1 MLQFQSIGPKPVQ
14 NTVDTGLPFP
24 VQVRCNVNR
33 FATKKEDF
41 MKHATLAL
49 LGLATLLST
58 AACHKAAPV
67 AKKPADTTPVA
78 SAPTPANQ
86 PPLTRRDN
94 TLAATPTAQTPRT
107 DRLTPAERARLNEIL
122 ARLNDALFD
131 YDKATIREDA
141 STVLKAD
148 VGVIRD
154 ILANYPNQKLLIEGN
169 ADERGSEEYN
179 LALGDRRARAAQ
191 EFLVSMGIPAAQLS
205 LVSYGK
211 ERPICTDKT
220 EDCWQRN
227 RRAHVTAAP

>member
-1 MLQFQSIGPKPVQ
+1 
-14 NTVDTGLPFP
+14 
-24 VQVRCNVNR
+24 
-33 FATKKEDF
+33 
-41 MKHATLAL
+41 MKNASLAL
-49 LGLATLLST
+49 LGMATLLSM

-67 AKKPADTTPVA
+67 ASKPADTTPVA
-78 SAPTPANQ
+78 PAPQERQAAPLQQRATEAAPRETPQ
-86 PPLTRRDN
+86 PPRGPN
-94 TLAATPTAQTPRT
+94 MTPQ
-107 DRLTPAERARLNEIL
+107 ERATLNEKL
-122 ARLNDALFD
+122 AHLNDALFD
-131 YDKATIREDA
+131 YDKSVIRDDA

>member
-1 MLQFQSIGPKPVQ
+1 
-14 NTVDTGLPFP
+14 
-24 VQVRCNVNR
+24 
-33 FATKKEDF
+33 
-41 MKHATLAL
+41 MKHASIAAL
-49 LGLATLLST
+49 LGMATLLST

-67 AKKPADTTPVA
+67 ASKPADTTPVA
-78 SAPTPANQ
+78 AAPPERQAQPLQQRPTPPAPVQ
-86 PPLTRRDN
+86 
-94 TLAATPTAQTPRT
+94 TAQTPREE
-107 DRLTPAERARLNEIL
+107 RMTPEVRATLNEKL
-122 ARLNDALFD
+122 AHLNDALFD
-131 YDKATIREDA
+131 YDKSTIRDDA

>member
-1 MLQFQSIGPKPVQ
+1 MTPEE
-14 NTVDTGLPFP
+14 
-24 VQVRCNVNR
+24 R
-33 FATKKEDF
+33 
-41 MKHATLAL
+41 ATLNEK
-49 LGLATLLST
+49 LA
-58 AACHKAAPV
+58 H
-67 AKKPADTTPVA
+67 
-78 SAPTPANQ
+78 
-86 PPLTRRDN
+86 
-94 TLAATPTAQTPRT
+94 
-107 DRLTPAERARLNEIL
+107 
-122 ARLNDALFD
+122 LNDALFD
-131 YDKATIREDA
+131 YDKSTIRSDA

-191 EFLVSMGIPAAQLS
+191 EFLVQMGIPAAQLS

-211 ERPICTDKT
+211 ERPVCTDKT

>member
-1 MLQFQSIGPKPVQ
+1 
-14 NTVDTGLPFP
+14 
-24 VQVRCNVNR
+24 
-33 FATKKEDF
+33 
-41 MKHATLAL
+41 MKQGTLAL

-58 AACHKAAPV
+58 AACHHAAPV
-67 AKKPADTTPVA
+67 ASKPADTTPVA
-78 SAPTPANQ
+78 QSAPGPQAAPLQQRATTPDA
-86 PPLTRRDN
+86 PAP
-94 TLAATPTAQTPRT
+94 APRQENA
-107 DRLTPAERARLNEIL
+107 RLTPQERARLNEIL

-131 YDKATIREDA
+131 YDKATIRDDA
-141 STVLKAD
+141 STVLKSD

-191 EFLVSMGIPAAQLS
+191 EFLVQMGIPSNQLS

-211 ERPICTDKT
+211 ERPVCTDKT

-227 RRAHVTAAP
+227 RRVHVTAAP

>member
-1 MLQFQSIGPKPVQ
+1 
-14 NTVDTGLPFP
+14 
-24 VQVRCNVNR
+24 
-33 FATKKEDF
+33 

-67 AKKPADTTPVA
+67 AQKPADTTPVA
-78 SAPTPANQ
+78 SAPPAAQAAPLQQRASTPT
-86 PPLTRRDN
+86 P
-94 TLAATPTAQTPRT
+94 TPTAPAQTRGPVM
-107 DRLTPAERARLNEIL
+107 TPQERATLNESL

-131 YDKATIREDA
+131 YDKSVIREDA
-141 STVLKAD
+141 SVVLKAD

-191 EFLVSMGIPAAQLS
+191 EFLVQMGIPAAQLS

>member
-1 MLQFQSIGPKPVQ
+1 
-14 NTVDTGLPFP
+14 
-24 VQVRCNVNR
+24 
-33 FATKKEDF
+33 
-41 MKHATLAL
+41 MKYASLAL
-49 LGLATLLST
+49 LGMATLLST

-67 AKKPADTTPVA
+67 ASKPADTTPVA
-78 SAPTPANQ
+78 SAPAERPAAPLQQRAASTPEPASTPA
-86 PPLTRRDN
+86 PRGT
-94 TLAATPTAQTPRT
+94 AMTPQ
-107 DRLTPAERARLNEIL
+107 ERKTLNESL

-131 YDKATIREDA
+131 YDKSTIREDA
-141 STVLKAD
+141 TTVLKAD

-154 ILANYPNQKLLIEGN
+154 ILSNYPNQKLLIEGN

-211 ERPICTDKT
+211 ERPVCTDKT

>member
-1 MLQFQSIGPKPVQ
+1 M
-14 NTVDTGLPFP
+14 
-24 VQVRCNVNR
+24 
-33 FATKKEDF
+33 A
-41 MKHATLAL
+41 A
-49 LGLATLLST
+49 LLST
-58 AACHKAAPV
+58 AACHKAVPV

-78 SAPTPANQ
+78 STPAPAQAQ
-86 PPLTRRDN
+86 PLQQRQ
-94 TLAATPTAQTPRT
+94 TPPAPVQTAQTPRQGGM
-107 DRLTPAERARLNEIL
+107 TPEVRATLNEKL
-122 ARLNDALFD
+122 AHLNDALFD
-131 YDKATIREDA
+131 YDKSVIRDDA

-154 ILANYPNQKLLIEGN
+154 ILANYPTQKLLIEGN

>member
-1 MLQFQSIGPKPVQ
+1 
-14 NTVDTGLPFP
+14 
-24 VQVRCNVNR
+24 
-33 FATKKEDF
+33 
-41 MKHATLAL
+41 MKHASLAL

-58 AACHKAAPV
+58 AACHKTAPV
-67 AKKPADTTPVA
+67 AAKPADTTPVA
-78 SAPTPANQ
+78 SAPAERPTPPIQQRDRTPA
-86 PPLTRRDN
+86 PVE
-94 TLAATPTAQTPRT
+94 AAQTPRPE
-107 DRLTPAERARLNEIL
+107 RMTPAERATLNEKL
-122 ARLNDALFD
+122 AHLNDALFD
-131 YDKATIREDA
+131 YDKSTIRDDA

-154 ILANYPNQKLLIEGN
+154 ILSNYPNQKLLIEGN

-211 ERPICTDKT
+211 ERPVCTDKT